1 MMRPKYHTAK
11 PVVIGLGPDHV
22 QPSRL
27 PGRIAQVRGHLLQN
41 QLHKRLPLEHDIVVQ
56 PGGSFACP
64 FRIVSGHYE
73 LANSQSVRF
82 QHDERPSADQEE
94 SNLAVPYVVGSR
106 RVRSALGRTQIVS
119 QSGAGFDDRDNPSV
133 HVGYGSV
140 SDDMYFKHSRQV
152 DIGLLSR
159 SLADY
164 GEQPVQAVIG
174 TDNAGD
180 LDRRKEQEEGI
191 PSDPESL
198 LAEKVQRGE
207 RYVAV
212 LFPSGKRE
220 NSWELH
226 GFTALVNSV
235 ELLADVTVVVI
246 VPGEIVCLVV
256 Y

>member
-1 MMRPKYHTAK
+1 M
-11 PVVIGLGPDHV
+11 
-22 QPSRL
+22 
-27 PGRIAQVRGHLLQN
+27 
-41 QLHKRLPLEHDIVVQ
+41 
-56 PGGSFACP
+56 
-64 FRIVSGHYE
+64 
-73 LANSQSVRF
+73 
-82 QHDERPSADQEE
+82 
-94 SNLAVPYVVGSR
+94 
-106 RVRSALGRTQIVS
+106 
-119 QSGAGFDDRDNPSV
+119 
-133 HVGYGSV
+133 
-140 SDDMYFKHSRQV
+140 

-159 SLADY
+159 SLTDY